1 MAAIVSVLATRP
13 LTHLI
18 SSFQDGISE
27 AVRRPRSTQPAAQM
41 RQAGVASRGD
51 GVNIHM
57 DELESIMAARHVVLV
72 PLLDSN
78 QASHLYHLLATDAFA
93 RALIAEYAAF
103 YGRLD
108 LFQAALQHAAQA
120 RGNAAWNYI
129 ANYAAMSW
137 CYRPTTGS
145 LHQLAAYHGHAC
157 ILDALRDNADA
168 NYSIENARGGPE
180 EYSDIHVA
188 AERGNVAH
196 LNYILDNI
204 EQHGRQC
211 TKPSC
216 TNKRP
221 HVNYAI
227 GAPLLDTM
235 AADYA
240 ARGSLAMV
248 QWLDGNRSEK
258 CSPRA
263 LSAAAASGQVAIA
276 EYLVQHRL
284 VTAAAPALVVAASH
298 GQLSVVQV
306 LRGSYPHLCVAKPLL
321 VAAKASHDE
330 VVRYLD
336 VNRCDCCHGISLGDL
351 VKEKKPAKKRKRH

>member
-1 MAAIVSVLATRP
+1 
-13 LTHLI
+13 
-18 SSFQDGISE
+18 
-27 AVRRPRSTQPAAQM
+27 
-41 RQAGVASRGD
+41 
-51 GVNIHM
+51 
-57 DELESIMAARHVVLV
+57 
-72 PLLDSN
+72 
-78 QASHLYHLLATDAFA
+78 
-93 RALIAEYAAF
+93 
-103 YGRLD
+103 
-108 LFQAALQHAAQA
+108 
-120 RGNAAWNYI
+120 
-129 ANYAAMSW
+129 
-137 CYRPTTGS
+137 PTTGS

-235 AADYA
+235 AADGKLPVVEILLQRETEPTASAMDEAAANGHLDVVTFLHSKSAPCTTAAMDKAATNGHDEIVHFLHVNRTEGCTVEAMNAYA
-240 ARGSLAMV
+240 ARGNLAMV
-248 QWLDGNRSEK
+248 QWLDENRSEK

-263 LSAAAASGQVAIA
+263 LSAAAASGHVAIV
-276 EYLVQHRL
+276 EYLVQHKL
-284 VTAAAPALVVAASH
+284 VTAAAPALLVAASH
-298 GQLSVVQV
+298 GQLNVVQV
-306 LRGSYPHLCVAKPLL
+306 LRGSFPHLCVAKPLQAS
-321 VAAKASHDE
+321 VNASHDE

-336 VNRCDCCHGISLGDL
+336 VNRCDCCHGIPLSDL
-351 VKEKKPAKKRKRH
+351 TKEKKPAKKRKRH

>member
-1 MAAIVSVLATRP
+1 MGAIFVGVLTSPP
-13 LTHLI
+13 LAQLI
-18 SSFQDGISE
+18 SSFQGGVSE
-27 AVRRPRSTQPAAQM
+27 AVYVIQHCISSWHCIDGVHGRLNQRPKCAK
-41 RQAGVASRGD
+41 QAWPSRGG

-57 DELESIMAARHVVLV
+57 DELEPIMAARHEVMA
-72 PLLDSN
+72 PLL
-78 QASHLYHLLATDAFA
+78 ASDQVSLLHDLLATDPFA
-93 RALIAEYAAF
+93 RAVVAEYAAF
-103 YGRLD
+103 YGLVD
-108 LFQAALQHAAQA
+108 LFQAVLQHAAKIQTCA
-120 RGNAAWNYI
+120 KWHYI
-129 ANYAAMSW
+129 SKYVELAT

-235 AADYA
+235 AAD
-240 ARGSLAMV
+240 
-248 QWLDGNRSEK
+248 
-258 CSPRA
+258 
-263 LSAAAASGQVAIA
+263 
-276 EYLVQHRL
+276 
-284 VTAAAPALVVAASH
+284 
-298 GQLSVVQV
+298 
-306 LRGSYPHLCVAKPLL
+306 
-321 VAAKASHDE
+321 
-330 VVRYLD
+330 
-336 VNRCDCCHGISLGDL
+336 
-351 VKEKKPAKKRKRH
+351 